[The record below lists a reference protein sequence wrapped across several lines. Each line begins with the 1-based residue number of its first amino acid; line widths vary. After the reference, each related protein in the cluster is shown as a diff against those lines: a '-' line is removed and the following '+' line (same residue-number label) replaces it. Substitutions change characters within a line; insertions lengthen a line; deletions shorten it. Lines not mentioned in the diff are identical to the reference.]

1 MGFTNLK
8 QPHSATRKDQEGRR
22 VAPDTWY
29 LQFQHDARHLTLPG
43 ISNFLSRTPWS
54 VKSRTRTAKGKALIR
69 ENERWREKA
78 DPQSGMKVGC
88 TDSLFSTTYRT
99 CHFPAKPH
107 QNTSYYSSAIIRYPI
122 IIWYTTVYQI
132 IHQREKGKTLKDSS
146 DQWFHIISVV
156 YHRGLPL
163 LHFKRWASQYQQE
176 VLPRWKM
183 CTARARQKVLPS
195 KWLIQLLKI
204 ACNDEMWSFPSMQ

>member
-1 MGFTNLK
+1 MLDLETWNLNVPDSTRYLQLSVQDTLK
-8 QPHSATRKDQEGRR
+8 RQIQDKNRQRKGPHQRKWKVTRKG
-22 VAPDTWY
+22 
-29 LQFQHDARHLTLPG
+29 G
-43 ISNFLSRTPWS
+43 SS
-54 VKSRTRTAKGKALIR
+54 
-69 ENERWREKA
+69 ERDESQM
-78 DPQSGMKVGC
+78 PI
-88 TDSLFSTTYRT
+88 SLFSTTYPT

-107 QNTSYYSSAIIRYPI
+107 QNTSYHLPSYGILSSYGIL
-122 IIWYTTVYQI
+122 YQI

>member
-1 MGFTNLK
+1 M
-8 QPHSATRKDQEGRR
+8 
-22 VAPDTWY
+22 Y
-29 LQFQHDARHLTLPG
+29 LTLPG

-78 DPQSGMKVGC
+78 DPQSGMKVRC
-88 TDSLFSTTYRT
+88 PFPCSQRLIEPATSPQNPIKTHHII
-99 CHFPAKPH
+99 CHH
-107 QNTSYYSSAIIRYPI
+107 TVSYHHMVYYTKSSIKGK
-122 IIWYTTVYQI
+122 
-132 IHQREKGKTLKDSS
+132 REKHWKTRVINDLK
-146 DQWFHIISVV
+146 IISVV

>member
-88 TDSLFSTTYRT
+88 P
-99 CHFPAKPH
+99 FPCSQRLYLLPLPPPPH
-107 QNTSYYSSAIIRYPI
+107 QNTSYHLPSYGILSSYGIL
-122 IIWYTTVYQI
+122 YQI

-204 ACNDEMWSFPSMQ
+204 ACNDEMWSFPCTQ